1 MSPLTEDQTNS
12 FIEKIGEVFDIPLFT
27 ERDTNR
33 LLTLARKSTE
43 WETAIKEQLANAGL
57 PNSLDQIPLLKPC
70 NPSTNNSILEL
81 QSLAPIFS
89 LYNLEVSKE
98 NIPAVADKISTSKKL
113 VDAISKKLASLDLPL
128 NSQSIDK
135 LGLFN
140 NDCTM
145 DYSAPFPRDFYIL
158 DEVRTLRPEYL
169 IGTWFNRQQR
179 AFKLDMELDWVN
191 RMSGA
196 NCFLPATPTGCRTA
210 MKEFVRPRDG
220 WIEAPTT
227 GIWKTEA
234 ADSPLNFI
242 ERMIKATGSRTVLV
256 LNSGTGG
263 WATFEHARNY
273 DVTAAAARLL
283 FRFSDP
289 LYCARSDGKV
299 VIKLKDFASRL
310 TMTDMSKFPTGRTSV
325 NDQNKFP
332 LCIS

>member
-1 MSPLTEDQTNS
+1 M
-12 FIEKIGEVFDIPLFT
+12 
-27 ERDTNR
+27 
-33 LLTLARKSTE
+33 
-43 WETAIKEQLANAGL
+43 
-57 PNSLDQIPLLKPC
+57 PC

-89 LYNLEVSKE
+89 LNNLEVSKE
-98 NIPAVADKISTSKKL
+98 NIPALADKISTSKKL
-113 VDAISKKLASLDLPL
+113 LDAISKKLTSLDLPV

-179 AFKLDMELDWVN
+179 AFKLNMELDWVN
-191 RMSGA
+191 RMSGN
-196 NCFLPATPTGCRTA
+196 NCFLPATPMSISLFTSTGENIWDFISEVHVHRTA

-220 WIEAPTT
+220 WIEAPA
-227 GIWKTEA
+227 IRVWKAEA

-242 ERMIKATGSRTVLV
+242 ERMTKATGSRTVLA

-263 WATFEHARNY
+263 WVTFEHVRNS

-289 LYCARSDGKV
+289 LYCARSDGRV

-310 TMTDMSKFPTGRTSV
+310 TFTDIREFPCGRTLV
-325 NDQNKFP
+325 NNQNKFP
-332 LCIS
+332 LCIP